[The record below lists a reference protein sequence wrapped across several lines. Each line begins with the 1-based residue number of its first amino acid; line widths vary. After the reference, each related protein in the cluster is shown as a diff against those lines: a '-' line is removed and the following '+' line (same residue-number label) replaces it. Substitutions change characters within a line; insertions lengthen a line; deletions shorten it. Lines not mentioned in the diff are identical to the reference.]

1 MTKGKPWDINEERQL
16 RELFEEGK
24 SVDQIARI
32 LVKTRV
38 AVLNK
43 MYNLG
48 LKREDDNKAHSRRLS
63 SSFQKPSE
71 LPSIEESMKTL
82 AAALKGLEEP
92 GLDQTE
98 VLRLRSL
105 ISGVKI
111 YKEIFAD
118 YFNYCEL
125 EERLVELERKYA
137 ESTKNKKSKTDA
149 PA

>member
-63 SSFQKPSE
+63 SSFQNPQNCR
-71 LPSIEESMKTL
+71 
-82 AAALKGLEEP
+82 A
-92 GLDQTE
+92 
-98 VLRLRSL
+98 
-105 ISGVKI
+105 
-111 YKEIFAD
+111 
-118 YFNYCEL
+118 
-125 EERLVELERKYA
+125 
-137 ESTKNKKSKTDA
+137 
-149 PA
+149 